1 MYYLS
6 KSEVELRILRR
17 EIKELSD
24 DLEVIVSG
32 DSYFV
37 VRSDL
42 DEEDKNFLR
51 TFTETSSSEKVI
63 KLGTLL
69 GYACPHPDTLSP
81 RELGND
87 KYGVSFYVRYRYD
100 EYDKPTTSLLFGFM
114 CQQSIEQIEEACAP
128 LLEDLKN
135 SINELLSV
143 DVFMTIDAKSI
154 TRKAE
159 GKSKKRLNRK
169 NKRTKKSKIKR

>member
-1 MYYLS
+1 M
-6 KSEVELRILRR
+6 
-17 EIKELSD
+17 
-24 DLEVIVSG
+24 
-32 DSYFV
+32 
-37 VRSDL
+37 
-42 DEEDKNFLR
+42 
-51 TFTETSSSEKVI
+51 
-63 KLGTLL
+63 

-81 RELGND
+81 SEIGND

-143 DVFMTIDAKSI
+143 DVFMIIDSKS
-154 TRKAE
+154 KSKVG

-169 NKRTKKSKIKR
+169 NKRTKKSK